1 MANGQDGPEK
11 VGAWFQETSLKCNER
26 TFVITKM
33 GYFGLAPPDARA
45 GDLIVV
51 LGTAHVPFVLR
62 RQDERYFQFVG
73 DSYVYGISEGEIFG
87 WAKANGRAIEE
98 FWLR

>member
-1 MANGQDGPEK
+1 
-11 VGAWFQETSLKCNER
+11 
-26 TFVITKM
+26 
-33 GYFGLAPPDARA
+33 
-45 GDLIVV
+45 

-62 RQDERYFQFVG
+62 RQDERYFQLVG